1 MKKIPINE
9 GSVKQLR
16 YHAETVL
23 GLELAAV
30 GLNRGQIIAKI
41 EAAAPGTT
49 EIQFVEDAGQPRPG
63 RRPSRTPRGRSRS
76 QPAKV
81 VEAEKTVDRLAGMS
95 AKQAAQHHND
105 PTIELY
111 IPQSAEAGGDRD
123 VPVSVN
129 GMQWLIQRDKWIKV
143 PYRVFIALKHAEETR
158 STTTPTTTSARC
170 RSPSA
175 RCRPTP
181 SRRERPER
189 GRNRRLARTDR
200 RRRARL
206 TDQSA
211 GAGR

>member
-1 MKKIPINE
+1 MTTKKIPINE

-49 EIQFVEDAGQPRPG
+49 EITVEAEQDSPAQEQAEQNTATAAAAA
-63 RRPSRTPRGRSRS
+63 SV
-76 QPAKV
+76 AKV

-111 IPQSAEAGGDRD
+111 IPKSNEAGGDRD

-129 GMQWLIQRDKWIKV
+129 GMQWLIQREKWIKV
-143 PYRVFIALKHAEETR
+143 PYRVFVALKHAEETKYDHTNNDIGQMQVTER
-158 STTTPTTTSARC
+158 QV
-170 RSPSA
+170 PSYFFQT
-175 RCRPTP
+175 RDGP
-181 SRRERPER
+181 SETEIDAWLERTQAVE
-189 GRNRRLARTDR
+189 LA
-200 RRRARL
+200 
-206 TDQSA
+206 
-211 GAGR
+211 

>member
-1 MKKIPINE
+1 MTTKKIPINE

-49 EIQFVEDAGQPRPG
+49 EITVEAEQDSPAQAQAEQNTA
-63 RRPSRTPRGRSRS
+63 SAAAAASV
-76 QPAKV
+76 AKV

-105 PTIELY
+105 PTIEIR
-111 IPQSAEAGGDRD
+111 IPKSNEAGGDRD

-129 GMQWLIQRDKWIKV
+129 GMQWLIQREKWIKV
-143 PYRVFIALKHAEETR
+143 PYRVFVALQHAEETKYDHTNNDIGQMQVTER
-158 STTTPTTTSARC
+158 LV
-170 RSPSA
+170 PSYFFQ
-175 RCRPTP
+175 TQNGP
-181 SRRERPER
+181 SQVEIDAWIERTQAVE
-189 GRNRRLARTDR
+189 LA
-200 RRRARL
+200 
-206 TDQSA
+206 
-211 GAGR
+211 